1 MIMLANKFQLVT
13 HVLCPYVQRSVII
26 LSEKNIPYERIDV
39 DLDNPPGW
47 FKGISPL
54 QKVPLLRINEK
65 TVLFESAVI
74 CEYLNEIT
82 PGSLHPQDP
91 LEKAMH
97 RSWIE
102 FGSNILDNIGGLYC
116 AKDEETYEKK
126 RKEIKQMFQQIEDKL
141 TNGPY
146 FAGQD
151 FHLIDAV
158 YGPIFRYFDVI
169 EARVDLRL
177 FEELYK
183 IQNWRLNL
191 KKRESIKNAVTS
203 QYAELLTEFIQQRKS
218 YLSTLM

>member
-1 MIMLANKFQLVT
+1 MLDEKFQLIT
-13 HVLCPYVQRSVII
+13 HLLCPYVQRSII
-26 LSEKNIPYERIDV
+26 VLSEKNIPYERIEI
-39 DLDNPPGW
+39 DLGNPPPW
-47 FKGISPL
+47 FNAISPL

-65 TVLFESAVI
+65 TVLFESAII

-82 PGSLHPQDP
+82 PGSLHPEDP
-91 LEKAMH
+91 LGKAIH

-116 AKDEETYEKK
+116 AKDEETFEHK
-126 RKEIKQMFQQIEDKL
+126 RKDIKQMFQQIEDKL
-141 TNGPY
+141 TDGPY

-169 EARVDLRL
+169 ETCVDLKL
-177 FEELYK
+177 FTELYK

-191 KKRESIKNAVTS
+191 KKRKSVKNAVTS